1 MPADIWDQR
10 FSTSE
15 FIYGIEPNAFL
26 AGILDSEP
34 PGRLLLPAEGEGRN
48 AVYAARRG
56 WQVDA
61 VDFSTAGRDKALD
74 LARQAGV
81 TIDYT
86 LADLVLWEPPAA
98 TYDLVALVYLHLPSA
113 QRRDVH
119 RRLATALKPG
129 GILMLETF
137 SQAQLGNSSG
147 GPQNLDML
155 YAVDDLREDFAALK
169 IRSLVET
176 AVSLDE
182 GSGHQGR
189 ANVIRLI
196 ADAV

>member
-1 MPADIWDQR
+1 MSANIWDQR
-10 FSTSE
+10 FETSE
-15 FIYGIEPNAFL
+15 FVYGIEPNAFL
-26 AGILDSEP
+26 AAILDGEP
-34 PGRLLLPAEGEGRN
+34 AGRLLLPAEGEGRN

-61 VDFSTAGRDKALD
+61 VDYSTAGRDKALA

-86 LADLVLWEPPAA
+86 LADLTLWEPPAA

-119 RRLATALKPG
+119 RRLAAAVKPG
-129 GILMLETF
+129 GSLILEAF

-155 YAVDDLREDFAALK
+155 YAVDDLQMDFGMLK

-176 AVSLDE
+176 TVSLDE
-182 GSGHQGR
+182 GAGHQGR
-189 ANVIRLI
+189 AQVIRLI
-196 ADAV
+196 ADAA